1 MSTFNLLLSGGLIGL
16 LLSSAFMMLVVYR
29 LSPMLQSRRLRSL
42 RDQYI
47 EPALCFG
54 VYVGAVVAV
63 VASV

>member
-29 LSPMLQSRRLRSL
+29 LSPMLQSCRQRSL
-42 RDQYI
+42 RDQHI
-47 EPALCFG
+47 EPVLCFG